1 MTSRIISRDFLIQV
15 AAVVVFFAALWSGL
29 FRQLSGEWSVNDQ
42 YSYGWFVPFFAAL
55 LFWLR
60 WEDAP
65 KAQIRNSKFEIRNG
79 CAIVIIAL
87 LILLPLRVF
96 ELRNPD

>member
-1 MTSRIISRDFLIQV
+1 MQNLATAQSSGEGALPFVRRISARGFATII
-15 AAVVVFFAALWSGL
+15 FFAALWFGL
-29 FRQLSGEWSVNDQ
+29 LSQLSGEWSVNDQ

-65 KAQIRNSKFEIRNG
+65 KAREVRDQTTEVREDNREN
-79 CAIVIIAL
+79 
-87 LILLPLRVF
+87 
-96 ELRNPD
+96 

>member
-1 MTSRIISRDFLIQV
+1 MPFVRRFSSRAALIIT
-15 AAVVVFFAALWSGL
+15 FFAALWFVL
-29 FRQLSGEWSVNDQ
+29 FRQLSGEWSLNDQ

-65 KAQIRNSKFEIRNG
+65 KAREDRGQKTAIRDERTKDKERITNKATEIVLI
-79 CAIVIIAL
+79 IVSL
-87 LILLPLRVF
+87 M
-96 ELRNPD
+96 